1 MTQAYPLQWPMGW
14 PRTAPAERIDGKH
27 RFKRGDWRG
36 GYKFLSMHEATA
48 LLAAEVERIG
58 ATPGSLIVSSNV
70 ALRLDGMP
78 RSGQRTPDDPGVA
91 VYFDRGGHPV
101 EMARDAFLRPE
112 DNVRSLTLAIEGLRT
127 MERHGG
133 AVMVERAFKGFT
145 ALPSPEMAG
154 DAPDKAW
161 WVVLGVEQTCTRDE
175 AHAAFR
181 AAVREAGGTTVELN
195 AAWAA
200 AQEEKNDV

>member
-1 MTQAYPLQWPMGW
+1 MTQAYPLQWPAGW
-14 PRTAPAERIDGKH
+14 PRTEPGDRLDGKQ

-48 LLAAEVERIG
+48 LLASETERIG
-58 ATPGSLIVSSNV
+58 GTPGSLIVSSNV

-78 RSGQRTPDDPGVA
+78 RSGQRAPDDPGVA
-91 VYFDRGGHPV
+91 IYFDRGGKPM

-112 DNVRSLTLAIEGLRT
+112 DNVRSLTLALEGLRQ

-133 AVMVERAFKGFT
+133 AVMVERAFAGFT
-145 ALPSPEMAG
+145 ALPSPDMAG
-154 DAPDKAW
+154 EAPDQAW
-161 WVVLGVEQTCTRDE
+161 WVVLGVEPTCTRAE
-175 AHAAFR
+175 AHAAFK
-181 AAVREAGGTTVELN
+181 AKAREASGASVELN

-200 AQEEKNDV
+200 AQEAT